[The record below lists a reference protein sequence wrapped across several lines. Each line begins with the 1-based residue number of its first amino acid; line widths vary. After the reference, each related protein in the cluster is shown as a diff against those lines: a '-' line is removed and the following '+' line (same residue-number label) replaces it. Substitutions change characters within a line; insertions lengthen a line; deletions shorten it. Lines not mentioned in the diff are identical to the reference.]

1 MLPGGMDPLYREA
14 LAAGHRQYVRI
25 EVWSGDGV
33 PLESSIPQHLR
44 GDPGGGLAVI
54 SASVSATLTSRVARN
69 LMLAVSDELYPRL
82 ETDLLAPFGNEIRAF
97 SGILLGDGS
106 DQYVWQVFRGKI
118 QDVSMDNTSGTC
130 TVICADR
137 AAEVAD
143 NAFVSPQNSQPGNTI
158 NLEWQRLIVDALADA
173 TFGASDTFAKTIEAL
188 TWEFDRASA
197 LDEMSRSVGALW
209 YPLANGDFVLRR
221 LPWTF
226 AAPLVFSFTDGEGGT
241 INSFATRRSREA
253 IFNTVTVTGERLNGD
268 APVHAVAQDT
278 SPGSPTRVTGPFGV
292 KSRVERLQTPSTQ
305 GGAQSTA
312 EALLRAYIAP
322 VEEFTLQMV
331 PDAAL
336 ELGDAGT
343 LALDGRE
350 VVQVATSFTLPLDL
364 SGNMTVSTRSL
375 VVGGV

>member
-1 MLPGGMDPLYREA
+1 MLAGGMDPLYRSA

-33 PLESSIPQHLR
+33 PLESSIPAHLR
-44 GDPGGGLAVI
+44 GDPGGGLAI
-54 SASVSATLTSRVARN
+54 IAGSVTATLTSRVARN
-69 LMLAVSDELYPRL
+69 LTIAVSDELYPRL
-82 ETDLLAPFGNEIRAF
+82 DSDLLAPFGNEIRAF

-106 DQYVWQVFRGKI
+106 DTYTWQVFRGKI
-118 QDVSMDNTSGTC
+118 QNVSMDNASGTC
-130 TVICADR
+130 TVVCADR

-143 NAFVSPQNSQPGNTI
+143 NAFVNPVNSQPGNTI
-158 NLEWQRLIVDALADA
+158 NAEWQRLIVDALADA
-173 TFGASDTFAKTIEAL
+173 TFGVSDTFAKTIEAL

-226 AAPLVFSFTDGEGGT
+226 SQPLVFTFTDATGGT
-241 INSFATRRSREA
+241 VNSFSARRSREA

-268 APVHAVAQDT
+268 APVHAVAADT
-278 SPGSPTRVTGPFGV
+278 SPGSPTRTTGPFGV

-322 VEEFTLQMV
+322 VEEFILQMV

-343 LALDGRE
+343 LAVDDRE
-350 VVQVATSFTLPLDL
+350 VIQVATAFTLPLDL
-364 SGNMTVSTRSL
+364 SGSMTVSTRSL

>member
-1 MLPGGMDPLYREA
+1 MLPGGTDALYRQA
-14 LAAGHRQYVRI
+14 LAAGHRHYVRV
-25 EVWSGDGV
+25 EVWSGDGL
-33 PLESSIPQHLR
+33 PLESMIPAHLR
-44 GDPGGGLAVI
+44 GDPAGGLAIIAGAVN
-54 SASVSATLTSRVARN
+54 ATLTSRVARN
-69 LMLAVSDELYPRL
+69 LSVTVPMELYPRL

-97 SGILLGDGS
+97 AGITLGDGS
-106 DQYVWQVFRGKI
+106 NQYVWQVFRGKI
-118 QDVSMDNTSGTC
+118 QDVSMDNASGTC
-130 TVICADR
+130 TVVCADR

-143 NAFVSPQNSQPGNTI
+143 NAFVTPQNSQPTNTI
-158 NLEWQRLIVDALADA
+158 NAEWQRLIVDALANA
-173 TFGASDTFAKTIEAL
+173 TFGVSDVFAKNIEPL

-226 AAPLVFSFTDGEGGT
+226 VRPLVFTFTDGIGGT
-241 INSFATRRSREA
+241 VNSFTARRSRES

-268 APVHAVAQDT
+268 PPVHALAQDT
-278 SPGSPTRVTGPFGV
+278 APGSPTRASGPFGV

-322 VEEFTLQMV
+322 VEEFTLAMV

-343 LALDGRE
+343 LALDDRE
-350 VVQVATSFTLPLDL
+350 TIQVATAFTLPLDL

>member
-1 MLPGGMDPLYREA
+1 MLPGGMDPLYRSA

-33 PLESSIPQHLR
+33 ALEPLIPAHLR
-44 GDPGGGLAVI
+44 GDPEGGLAVI
-54 SASVSATLTSRVARN
+54 SGSLSATLTSRVARN
-69 LMLAVSDELYPRL
+69 LSITVSDELYPRL

-118 QDVSMDNTSGTC
+118 QEVSMDNASGTC
-130 TVICADR
+130 TVTCADR
-137 AAEVAD
+137 AAQVAD

-226 AAPLVFSFTDGEGGT
+226 AAPLVFSFTDDEGGT
-241 INSFATRRSREA
+241 ITSFAARRSREA

-268 APVHAVAQDT
+268 VPVHAVAQDS

-343 LALDGRE
+343 LVLDSRE
-350 VVQVATSFTLPLDL
+350 AVQVVTAFMLPLDL
-364 SGNMTVSTRSL
+364 SGSMTVSTRSL